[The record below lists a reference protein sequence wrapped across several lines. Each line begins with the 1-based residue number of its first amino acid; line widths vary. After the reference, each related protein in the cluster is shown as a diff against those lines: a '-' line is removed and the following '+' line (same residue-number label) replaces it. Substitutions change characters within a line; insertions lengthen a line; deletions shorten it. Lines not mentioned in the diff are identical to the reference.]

1 MKTCVRRRLIIPIFI
16 THQGCPHRCV
26 FCNQEE
32 ITNWRAGIPSTT
44 QIQTTIVSYLG
55 TVRRFHQRREVAFY
69 GGSFTALSAK
79 SQEVLLAGVQPFIN
93 ENRIDAIR
101 VSTRPDAIEADRLQ
115 LLRDF
120 NVETVEVGAQSL
132 VDEILASSQRGHTI
146 RDVVESVRLVRSM
159 GFEVGLQIMVGLPG
173 EDKDLFLTT
182 VRRVIELCPDFVRIY
197 PLLVLKGSP
206 LAKLYKKGLY
216 TPISLREAV
225 QWVKVALRLLE
236 KAKIAVVRVGLQT
249 TPELDSPKA
258 VLAGPYHPAFRFLVE
273 SALFYDMA
281 YRLLENSGSLVG
293 HRVRFRVA
301 PEDLSNLKGHGKDN
315 VARLR
320 KAFGSRSIEM
330 IADPT
335 IVRGNLLL
343 EGSNGFLTMSRERL
357 TEA

>member
-1 MKTCVRRRLIIPIFI
+1 MKNAGVRKRFIIPIFI

-44 QIQTTIVSYLG
+44 QIQTRIVSYLG
-55 TVRRFHQRREVAFY
+55 TVQRFHQRREVAFY
-69 GGSFTALSAK
+69 GGSFTALPAK
-79 SQEVLLAGVQPFIN
+79 DQKVLLAGVQPFIN
-93 ENRIDAIR
+93 ENKIDAIR

-132 VDEILASSQRGHTI
+132 VEEILANSHRGHTA

-173 EDKDLFLTT
+173 EDRDLFLTT
-182 VRRVIELCPDFVRIY
+182 VRRVIELGPDFVRIY

-206 LAKLYKKGLY
+206 LEKLHRKGLY

-225 QWVKVALRLLE
+225 EWVKVAQGLLE
-236 KAKIAVVRVGLQT
+236 LAKIAVVRVGLQT
-249 TPELDSPKA
+249 TPELDSSKA
-258 VLAGPYHPAFRFLVE
+258 ILAGPYHPAFRFLVE

-281 YRLLENSGSLVG
+281 CRLLENSGSLVD

-301 PEDLSNLKGHGKDN
+301 PEDLSNLNGHRKDN
-315 VARLR
+315 LARLR
-320 KAFGSRSIEM
+320 KAFGLKSIEIVADSA
-330 IADPT
+330 IA
-335 IVRGNLLL
+335 RGKLLL
-343 EGSNGFLTMSRERL
+343 EGSNGFLAMSREQL
-357 TEA
+357 MA